1 LVTGTGAND
10 GKVWIKGD
18 TEDHAIEGLWPGPAL
33 LVRTGELT
41 ITDTPTPLL
50 SPTPT
55 SGVTGTPEVTPSVTS
70 SVTPSVTPTG
80 TPGSSPTPSTTPNL
94 SVTPSPTVLPTHT
107 MTPTFGASPTPT
119 EIIGAVAC
127 GKADIDNDGKFDIAD
142 FVAFAGMYQKTC
154 NDSSQNFGICGGKD
168 ADRDGLVELS
178 DFVSFASRYL
188 PVNSCEL

>member
-1 LVTGTGAND
+1 
-10 GKVWIKGD
+10 
-18 TEDHAIEGLWPGPAL
+18 
-33 LVRTGELT
+33 
-41 ITDTPTPLL
+41 
-50 SPTPT
+50 
-55 SGVTGTPEVTPSVTS
+55 
-70 SVTPSVTPTG
+70 
-80 TPGSSPTPSTTPNL
+80 
-94 SVTPSPTVLPTHT
+94 

-127 GKADIDNDGKFDIAD
+127 GKADVDNDGKFDIAD